1 MSDEVVGYLLYIC
14 NRFKQLGNS
23 ATTRLEAHFA
33 SDRLAVY
40 KSGAVQVLMTC
51 YQCRNLVIHY
61 VLSSVKYIHICIVIV
76 L

>member
-1 MSDEVVGYLLYIC
+1 MGSMTLMSDELVVGYLLRLYIC

-40 KSGAVQVLMTC
+40 KSGAVQVLMTFI
-51 YQCRNLVIHY
+51 N
-61 VLSSVKYIHICIVIV
+61 VKI
-76 L
+76 